1 MARVALVTGASGG
14 IGRAIGLAL
23 AGEGINVGFHYRTSR
38 TEAEAAVA
46 EARQT
51 GVDSCALAG
60 EVTDPQDAR
69 SLVEAAASVWGR
81 LDIVVNNVGDYLYK
95 PVEDLLP
102 AEWEEILDSNLNS
115 VFYVT
120 QAALPYLQDSPAGR
134 VINLGYAG
142 AQNLLGRTHITP
154 YAIAKTGVIVYS
166 KALAKRMASKGVT
179 VNVVA
184 PGVAI
189 NSVRQPLDQI
199 PAGRAAALGEI
210 AQAALFFAR
219 EESGYLTG
227 QVLEV
232 AGGWNL

>member
-1 MARVALVTGASGG
+1 MTRTALVTGASGG

-23 AGEGINVGFHYRTSR
+23 ADEGINVVFHYRTSR
-38 TEAEAAVA
+38 AEAEAAA
-46 EARQT
+46 AAARQT
-51 GVDSCALAG
+51 GADSCALAG
-60 EVTDPQDAR
+60 VVTDPQGAGA
-69 SLVEAAASVWGR
+69 LVQAAASIWGR

-95 PVEDLLP
+95 PIEDLLP
-102 AEWEEILDSNLNS
+102 EEWEGILASNLNS

-120 QAALPYLQDSPAGR
+120 QASLPYLQDSPAGR

-154 YAIAKTGVIVYS
+154 YAIAKAGVIVYS
-166 KALAKRMASKGVT
+166 KALAKRVAAKGVT

-210 AQAALFFAR
+210 AQAALFFVR

>member
-23 AGEGINVGFHYRTSR
+23 AGEGINVVFHYRTSH

-120 QAALPYLQDSPAGR
+120 QAALPYLQNSPAGR

-166 KALAKRMASKGVT
+166 KALAKRMAAKGVT

-210 AQAALFFAR
+210 AQAALFFVR